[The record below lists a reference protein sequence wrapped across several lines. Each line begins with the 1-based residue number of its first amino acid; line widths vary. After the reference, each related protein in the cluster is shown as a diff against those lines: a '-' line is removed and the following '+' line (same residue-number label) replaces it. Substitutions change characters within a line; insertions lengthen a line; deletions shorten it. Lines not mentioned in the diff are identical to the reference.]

1 MFHRSVK
8 RIPVYPSSASFSHSF
23 CARCLCHSSGSRS
36 NVAGFRSSTGKKS
49 LADFSLPVAGS
60 PFAADTPPTL
70 EVATAAPVVARNSL
84 RLIMAVASLLG
95 KIGAPF
101 RRICRQC
108 AASERA
114 SLWPQ
119 RRRSLRRPE
128 GFLSTG
134 LNTIRAFLVGDL
146 HLVVARDLTGRVR
159 LAGSLSIP
167 AGNETQM
174 KLRMHFGSRSWMPAK
189 YLRGLFL
196 SRRQHPDATGKS
208 LDASRRVTATYDSH
222 TSPEIST

>member
-1 MFHRSVK
+1 MMFHRSVK
-8 RIPVYPSSASFSHSF
+8 RIPVYPSSASSSHSF
-23 CARCLCHSSGSRS
+23 SARCWCHSSGSRS

-114 SLWPQ
+114 SL
-119 RRRSLRRPE
+119 LRRPE